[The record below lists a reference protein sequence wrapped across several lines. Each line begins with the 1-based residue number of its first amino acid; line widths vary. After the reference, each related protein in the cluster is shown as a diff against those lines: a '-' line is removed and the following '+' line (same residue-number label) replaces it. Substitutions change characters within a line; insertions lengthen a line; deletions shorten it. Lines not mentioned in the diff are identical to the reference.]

1 MGFLN
6 MHFHRWISKSHILL
20 TLGVRNAS
28 FTKQNYTSII
38 LLTCTISAGWVTW
51 SIHQEKNVDCIAL
64 VSLDQTWHVNF
75 VLLLTSSNCV
85 LNNQENGLS
94 KMWIWFAK
102 KKRCELEYLKFPT
115 KNKGRSNILC
125 YSSSTTHRWQGK
137 WWAFTLVLVSSRR
150 NLPKLGMFW
159 SHQHH
164 WSNMQYCLQKFL
176 GSPPLCFEKENDIFS
191 GRPKTRPICIG
202 QPILYKP
209 NLLKLLLSQSPHNHS
224 FFQ

>member
-1 MGFLN
+1 MYNF
-6 MHFHRWISKSHILL
+6 SKLSDLVNTYI
-20 TLGVRNAS
+20 
-28 FTKQNYTSII
+28 KK
-38 LLTCTISAGWVTW
+38 
-51 SIHQEKNVDCIAL
+51 KNIDCKAL
-64 VSLDQTWHVNF
+64 ISLDQTWHVNF

-94 KMWIWFAK
+94 KMWIWA
-102 KKRCELEYLKFPT
+102 LEISYQKQRKEQYLM
-115 KNKGRSNILC
+115 
-125 YSSSTTHRWQGK
+125 YSSSTTRRWQGK
-137 WWAFTLVLVSSRR
+137 WWAFTLVLVSSLR

-191 GRPKTRPICIG
+191 GRPKTRLICMG

-209 NLLKLLLSQSPHNHS
+209 NLLKLLLSQSPIFTVS
-224 FFQ
+224 FCRCSFCYPKP